1 MMRWRGTAESV
12 AYGAFSMRNG
22 AVTVS
27 NTAGLLSASIRSLM
41 AKSRAGVRETAKRTP
56 PSYRLRALIYID
68 GKNSLPQ
75 WSPQNRP
82 MVVTPKPANENA
94 VRASHNITLAGVI
107 RQGFLTTKAGRGPGR
122 SPVKEPGSLPAQNA
136 GERSVLGRRLARA
149 VA

>member
-41 AKSRAGVRETAKRTP
+41 TNSQAGVLETAERTP

-68 GKNSLPQ
+68 GKNSLRLRAYDE
-75 WSPQNRP
+75 SGSQNFLSQSQIN
-82 MVVTPKPANENA
+82 KSSGLLNEDSA
-94 VRASHNITLAGVI
+94 EGDR
-107 RQGFLTTKAGRGPGR
+107 
-122 SPVKEPGSLPAQNA
+122 
-136 GERSVLGRRLARA
+136 
-149 VA
+149 

>member
-1 MMRWRGTAESV
+1 MLLESTMRHLEHRCLDEL
-12 AYGAFSMRNG
+12 FSDKPEDRD
-22 AVTVS
+22 A
-27 NTAGLLSASIRSLM
+27 II
-41 AKSRAGVRETAKRTP
+41 KR
-56 PSYRLRALIYID
+56 RVDADFD
-68 GKNSLPQ
+68 GRKTDLAIAWPQ

>member
-68 GKNSLPQ
+68 GKNSLRLRAYNESGSQ
-75 WSPQNRP
+75 IVFIRKSATLWL
-82 MVVTPKPANENA
+82 TP
-94 VRASHNITLAGVI
+94 STL
-107 RQGFLTTKAGRGPGR
+107 P
-122 SPVKEPGSLPAQNA
+122 LPARYPQFLHIFPDD
-136 GERSVLGRRLARA
+136 SVLPFRSRRV
-149 VA
+149 VADASASPLRCPFA